1 MRSDLCSRQQTFH
14 SGDRRG
20 EEFKQLFLGADGQVE
35 IRVRCSVMPDGLMLM
50 ASVTSRRTSR
60 GNDSAK
66 DNDFLKTIS
75 VDFSGLESRFHE
87 VFERLKTIE
96 RRLDALPQISS
107 ELSAAEVAQAN
118 LTDVEPVKRTP
129 ETLSS
134 VELQSKV
141 EVLEAFVSRGDQ
153 MLSQSGEDERRNA
166 VTANQNRNADPVDL
180 VQQIESLRA
189 AQLRM
194 KIDHELRQNTIQ
206 MDVEH
211 MHQALALRPT
221 QADMQAFRAE
231 IDVLV
236 TATLKSVQD
245 QQQALA
251 STLTLSLTERERA
264 ENAWKAN
271 FEQTVSARIQDV
283 WSGMHA
289 TARKFQENV
298 QFLQVDLL
306 NHEQR
311 AQEISSFV
319 DDVKRR
325 MLLVEREAA
334 QQQSIMC
341 DQTKDMEHLFAML
354 NETTSK
360 LAVQEAT
367 FETHA
372 NTQHARLHAIDRALA
387 SQKDLHGRF
396 VADTDRSLEA
406 MSADIGGCFTQLQAH
421 GHTLQALDAGMNN
434 QSGEISRMNEL
445 AQKNDVRIGSLDS
458 RQSQSEKKIGTLAM
472 ALQEQ
477 QQQTQLRVN
486 ELENDLDKAAQE
498 RTMMRRS
505 TTELQFS
512 LQEVQQTLHDVS
524 KMASATELSLTRAA
538 AEIPK
543 LHAHVSTSASNIAK
557 LRQSVRDLSGLV
569 ESEKLVAC
577 TLNERFEGHVSTTTS
592 KFQEAG
598 SRSERIEQSVVDAG
612 NTTQQIKHSL
622 EESLRHHG
630 NLIHQLNTMVDSI
643 AITESADGMEDKLA
657 RFALS
662 CAELCLKMEHF
673 GVTASDST
681 SCRETQESVKAELAV
696 LLTKII
702 RFLGSSVSI
711 DQNKYLLLSRRA
723 QYVDPATGA
732 IITELPPQAVL
743 EGFRV
748 RKATLFSSK
757 TREFM
762 DQLQP
767 LALSNKHTVEYRDQ
781 LIRRLQFV
789 LEFGLANLFPNA
801 GRLKNLHSKRHGIN
815 STCIACDRPIDYTI
829 DDELVPS
836 GGENATCQ
844 GHPELHTE
852 PSNGSFADQV
862 VAEEHRLRRQQII
875 ASSSVPSPSSASVSS
890 ASASVISAATS
901 HRIDTTTA
909 VRHRSGNSGLRPK
922 SGTDAVHHA
931 PGTAEYI
938 YRGGFR
944 LPKPA
949 ATPSS
954 VGKPFGIMSVHGE
967 ALTSAAAVALAASGE
982 NGAELNQLQQSQSQP
997 TMLMDDESASCL
1009 ERVGLIGRSQNGRV
1023 DRPPL
1028 LVRPHTAPHR
1038 TKSLPGIENVMIDT
1052 PTATQ

>member
-1 MRSDLCSRQQTFH
+1 
-14 SGDRRG
+14 
-20 EEFKQLFLGADGQVE
+20 
-35 IRVRCSVMPDGLMLM
+35 M
-50 ASVTSRRTSR
+50 AGVTGRRTSR
-60 GNDSAK
+60 SNGSGKDS
-66 DNDFLKTIS
+66 DFLKTIS
-75 VDFSGLESRFHE
+75 VDFSGLESRFRD
-87 VFERLKTIE
+87 VFERLEAIE
-96 RRLDALPQISS
+96 RRLDTPPQLSNA
-107 ELSAAEVAQAN
+107 LSAAAAA
-118 LTDVEPVKRTP
+118 LAAPTGDAPGKRTAA
-129 ETLSS
+129 TLSS
-134 VELQSKV
+134 VEQESGV
-141 EVLEAFVSRGDQ
+141 EIVDNDPLLDQ
-153 MLSQSGEDERRNA
+153 ASETEEKNVA
-166 VTANQNRNADPVDL
+166 IANQRSSADPVEL
-180 VQQIESLRA
+180 VQQMESLRA

-194 KIDHELRQNTIQ
+194 KIDHELKQNTIQ

-221 QADMQAFRAE
+221 QSDMQAFRAE

-245 QQQALA
+245 QQHAA
-251 STLTLSLTERERA
+251 TSTLTLSLTERERA
-264 ENAWKAN
+264 ENTWKAS
-271 FEQTVSARIQDV
+271 FDETVSARIQDV

-289 TARKFQENV
+289 TARKFQENM

-306 NHEQR
+306 NHEQH
-311 AQEISSFV
+311 AQETSSFV

-325 MLLVEREAA
+325 MLTVERENT
-334 QQQSIMC
+334 QQQSIIR

-367 FETHA
+367 LETHS
-372 NTQHARLHAIDRALA
+372 NTQQAKLHAIDQALG
-387 SQKDLHGRF
+387 SQKDLHDRF
-396 VADTDRSLEA
+396 VADTDRSLQT
-406 MSADIGGCFTQLQAH
+406 MSADIGRCFTQLHAQT
-421 GHTLQALDAGMNN
+421 HTLQALDASMIQ
-434 QSGEISRMNEL
+434 QSGEMSRMNEQ
-445 AQKNDVRIGSLDS
+445 AQKNDVCIGSLDS

-477 QQQTQLRVN
+477 QQQTQLRVH

-543 LHAHVSTSASNIAK
+543 LHAHVSTNASNIAK

-569 ESEKLVAC
+569 ESEKLVAHA
-577 TLNERFEGHVSTTTS
+577 LNERFEGHVGTTNT

-598 SRSERIEQSVVDAG
+598 SRSEHIEQSVVDAG

-643 AITESADGMEDKLA
+643 AITESADGMEDKLS

-673 GVTASDST
+673 GATGSDS
-681 SCRETQESVKAELAV
+681 SSRRETQESVKAELAV

-702 RFLGSSVSI
+702 RFLGSGVSI
-711 DQNKYLLLSRRA
+711 DQNKYLLLARRA
-723 QYVDPATGA
+723 QYVDPATGS

-748 RKATLFSSK
+748 RKATLFACK

-767 LALSNKHTVEYRDQ
+767 LALSNKNAVEYRDQ

-801 GRLKNLHSKRHGIN
+801 GRPKNPQSKRHGGN
-815 STCIACDRPIDYTI
+815 NGTCIACDRPIDYTI
-829 DDELVPS
+829 DDESAPAD
-836 GGENATCQ
+836 GEKATCQ
-844 GHPELHTE
+844 GHPELQTE
-852 PSNGSFADQV
+852 PSNGSFADQA

-875 ASSSVPSPSSASVSS
+875 ASSAAPSPLSSSSAAASVS
-890 ASASVISAATS
+890 SAATS

-909 VRHRSGNSGLRPK
+909 VRHRAGNSGLRPK

-944 LPKPA
+944 LPKTA

-954 VGKPFGIMSVHGE
+954 VGKPFGLMAIHGE

-982 NGAELNQLQQSQSQP
+982 NGAELNQSQSQP
-997 TMLMDDESASCL
+997 AMLMDDASASCL
-1009 ERVGLIGRSQNGRV
+1009 ERVGLMGRSQSGRV
-1023 DRPPL
+1023 DLPSP

-1038 TKSLPGIENVMIDT
+1038 TKSLPRIETVTVDIAM
-1052 PTATQ
+1052 Q

>member
-1 MRSDLCSRQQTFH
+1 MGTRGQTDVVLDAVP
-14 SGDRRG
+14 SGLARG
-20 EEFKQLFLGADGQVE
+20 RLL
-35 IRVRCSVMPDGLMLM
+35 LM
-50 ASVTSRRTSR
+50 AGVTGRRTSR
-60 GNDSAK
+60 GNGSAK
-66 DNDFLKTIS
+66 DSDFLKTIS
-75 VDFSGLESRFHE
+75 VDFSGLEARFYD
-87 VFERLKTIE
+87 VFERLEAIE
-96 RRLDALPQISS
+96 RRLDTPPQLSS
-107 ELSAAEVAQAN
+107 ALSAAAAA
-118 LTDVEPVKRTP
+118 LAAPTDDVPVKRTAA
-129 ETLSS
+129 TLSS
-134 VELQSKV
+134 VEQESEADV
-141 EVLEAFVSRGDQ
+141 VAGDVLLGQASET
-153 MLSQSGEDERRNA
+153 EEKNA
-166 VTANQNRNADPVDL
+166 ATANQRSSADPVEL
-180 VQQIESLRA
+180 MQQIESLRA

-194 KIDHELRQNTIQ
+194 KIDHELKQNTVQ

-221 QADMQAFRAE
+221 QSDLQAFRAE

-236 TATLKSVQD
+236 TATLKGVQD
-245 QQQALA
+245 QQQALT

-264 ENAWKAN
+264 ENAWKAS
-271 FEQTVSARIQDV
+271 FEETVSARIQDV

-289 TARKFQENV
+289 TARKFQENM
-298 QFLQVDLL
+298 QFLQVELL

-311 AQEISSFV
+311 AQETSSFV

-325 MLLVEREAA
+325 MMVIERENS
-334 QQQSIMC
+334 QQQSILR

-354 NETTSK
+354 NETSGK

-367 FETHA
+367 LETHA
-372 NTQHARLHAIDRALA
+372 NTQQVKLHAIDRALG
-387 SQKDLHGRF
+387 SQKDLHDRF
-396 VADTDRSLEA
+396 VADTDRSLQA
-406 MSADIGGCFTQLQAH
+406 MSADIGGCFTQLHAQA
-421 GHTLQALDAGMNN
+421 HTLQVLDAGMIK
-434 QSGEISRMNEL
+434 QSGEMSRMNEQ

-477 QQQTQLRVN
+477 QQQTQLRVL

-498 RTMMRRS
+498 RTTMRRS

-524 KMASATELSLTRAA
+524 KMASATELSLARAA

-569 ESEKLVAC
+569 ESEKLVAHA
-577 TLNERFEGHVSTTTS
+577 LNERFEGHVGTTS
-592 KFQEAG
+592 TKFQEAG
-598 SRSERIEQSVVDAG
+598 ARSERIEQSVVDAG

-673 GVTASDST
+673 GATASDST
-681 SCRETQESVKAELAV
+681 SRRETQESVKAELAV

-702 RFLGSSVSI
+702 RFLGSGVSI
-711 DQNKYLLLSRRA
+711 DQNKYLLLVRRA
-723 QYVDPATGA
+723 QYVDPATGS

-748 RKATLFSSK
+748 RKATLFASK

-767 LALSNKHTVEYRDQ
+767 LALSNKNAVEYRDQ

-801 GRLKNLHSKRHGIN
+801 GRPKNPQSKRHGTN
-815 STCIACDRPIDYTI
+815 GTCIACDRPIDYTI
-829 DDELVPS
+829 DDESAPS
-836 GGENATCQ
+836 DGENATCQ

-852 PSNGSFADQV
+852 PSNVSFADQAA
-862 VAEEHRLRRQQII
+862 AEEHRLRRQQII
-875 ASSSVPSPSSASVSS
+875 ASSSAPSPSSASNVVVSVS
-890 ASASVISAATS
+890 SAATS

-909 VRHRSGNSGLRPK
+909 VRHRAGNSGLRPK

-954 VGKPFGIMSVHGE
+954 VGKPFGLIAVHGE

-982 NGAELNQLQQSQSQP
+982 NGVELNQSQSQP
-997 TMLMDDESASCL
+997 AMLMDDASASCL
-1009 ERVGLIGRSQNGRV
+1009 ERVGLMGRSQSGRL
-1023 DRPPL
+1023 DLPSP

-1038 TKSLPGIENVMIDT
+1038 TKSLPRIETVTVDALTTAVM
-1052 PTATQ
+1052 Q